1 MWNIFECLWKEF
13 ICTLKLKH
21 QLVFL
26 LLFPLLNSLLM
37 TWVIFSSDGKG
48 KGGGRWGQRAG
59 GAMKHDGLCLCGR
72 DIPSRGFIIQ
82 FLSVM
87 DFTDY
92 HCLRSTAALLRR
104 NRTTTGG
111 VVLFPS
117 PPSRLLP
124 SRNARPCQIMWN
136 GSEPWVGF
144 KRLTVF
150 RFNVKQTYGVC
161 SPAVRRTSL
170 RWNMLNSVNSVFTL
184 QSGTMIWKRKQYLW
198 LKGHF
203 YFGGRGLGNGQ

>member
-1 MWNIFECLWKEF
+1 MWKF
-13 ICTLKLKH
+13 IYAFKWKH

-26 LLFPLLNSLLM
+26 LLLLLPLLNSLLM

-59 GAMKHDGLCLCGR
+59 GAMKRDGLCLCGR

-87 DFTDY
+87 DFADY
-92 HCLRSTAALLRR
+92 HCLRSTAALLQR

-117 PPSRLLP
+117 PLPVCSP
-124 SRNARPCQIMWN
+124 SRNACPCQIMWN
-136 GSEPWVGF
+136 GSAPRVGF

-150 RFNVKQTYGVC
+150 R
-161 SPAVRRTSL
+161 L
-170 RWNMLNSVNSVFTL
+170 M
-184 QSGTMIWKRKQYLW
+184 
-198 LKGHF
+198 
-203 YFGGRGLGNGQ
+203 